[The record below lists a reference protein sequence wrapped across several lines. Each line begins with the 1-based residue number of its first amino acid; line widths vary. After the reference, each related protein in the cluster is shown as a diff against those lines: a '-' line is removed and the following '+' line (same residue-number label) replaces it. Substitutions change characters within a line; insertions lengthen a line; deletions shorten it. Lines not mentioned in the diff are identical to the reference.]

1 MHVHLLLKIGMKV
14 CGGHLFDIKHAL
26 WTAGAAYLVTEKSE
40 RFRRDATKGFI
51 IAINDAVAVLVDR
64 ALQIEP
70 SISWEMSRYR
80 LCQLMVNRNV
90 FCVMDLLVYPT
101 KHLPCLPYH

>member
-1 MHVHLLLKIGMKV
+1 MHLLPKNMMEV
-14 CGGHLFDIKHAL
+14 DGGNLFDITQAL

-51 IAINDAVAVLVDR
+51 IAMTDAVTVHVDR
-64 ALQIEP
+64 ALQIEH

-90 FCVMDLLVYPT
+90 FCVMDLLVYPA
-101 KHLPCLPYH
+101 KHLPCLPNH

>member
-1 MHVHLLLKIGMKV
+1 MHLLLKNGMEV
-14 CGGHLFDIKHAL
+14 DGGHLFDITQAL

-64 ALQIEP
+64 ALQIEH

-90 FCVMDLLVYPT
+90 FCVMDLLVYPA